1 MQSPIPERTTVQ
13 TPSGLTANTTVSR
26 TVELDLSKNVLA
38 LSQQTDTL
46 TTNDR
51 TTSVVYT
58 AADKTFVTTSPEGRQ
73 RTTVTDEQGRVATV
87 QVPGLQASQYSYDTR
102 GRLQSITSG
111 ERTVTFSYDDHG
123 FLDTTTDALN
133 RVVDFDYD
141 LAGRVVKQT
150 LPDSRVIGF
159 SYDANGNLTNLTPP
173 GRTAHQFGYNAVD
186 LSDQYS
192 PPDAGMGNPNTGY
205 TYDLTKQ
212 LLDVERPDG
221 KRIELDYDDAG
232 RLISMMTPQGATT
245 FGYQPE
251 TGQLDSLMTPEGNR
265 LTFGYDGFLPVQET
279 WDGEINGDVTWGY
292 DNNFWL
298 RTLAV
303 NGNPIDYAYDNDGLL
318 VQAGTLTLTPDTQH
332 GLLRGTLL
340 GPVETHLEYNGFG
353 EVDSETATVDGSS
366 LFSTTYTRDNLGRIT
381 EKQETVEGF
390 QTVYGYRYNL
400 AGRLEAVSQ
409 DGMLVAEYSYDA
421 NGNRTHVN
429 GVLVGEYDGQD
440 RLLSYGQVSYDYT
453 ANGELVSKTASGM
466 TTHYDYDVLGN
477 LRRVTLPGDV
487 TIDYVIDGQNRRI
500 GKKVNGT
507 LTQGFLYQD
516 QLNPVAELDGS
527 GNVVARFVYADKG
540 HVPAYM
546 VKTDP
551 VIGEDLTYRILSD
564 HLGSPRLVIDTRDGR
579 IVQQLE
585 YDVWGNVLQDTNPGF
600 QPFGFAGGIYDQHTG
615 LVRFGARD
623 YDPGTG
629 RWTAKDPIR
638 FDGGLNLYGYAG
650 NDPVNYFDP
659 NGYIAKLCGKAL
671 LKAGE
676 FLSKKLFKKGKKS
689 VNDILKDKKPGRK
702 TKGKTEQ
709 HIGQGGLKEANKD
722 FDALH
727 PNNVRNID
735 TNYGPGRTG
744 TLSDGRTVTI
754 RPGSTDGRATLE
766 IRNPKTGRGK
776 EIRFN
781 D

>member
-1 MQSPIPERTTVQ
+1 
-13 TPSGLTANTTVSR
+13 
-26 TVELDLSKNVLA
+26 
-38 LSQQTDTL
+38 
-46 TTNDR
+46 
-51 TTSVVYT
+51 
-58 AADKTFVTTSPEGRQ
+58 
-73 RTTVTDEQGRVATV
+73 
-87 QVPGLQASQYSYDTR
+87 
-102 GRLQSITSG
+102 
-111 ERTVTFSYDDHG
+111 
-123 FLDTTTDALN
+123 
-133 RVVDFDYD
+133 
-141 LAGRVVKQT
+141 
-150 LPDSRVIGF
+150 
-159 SYDANGNLTNLTPP
+159 
-173 GRTAHQFGYNAVD
+173 
-186 LSDQYS
+186 
-192 PPDAGMGNPNTGY
+192 
-205 TYDLTKQ
+205 
-212 LLDVERPDG
+212 
-221 KRIELDYDDAG
+221 
-232 RLISMMTPQGATT
+232 
-245 FGYQPE
+245 
-251 TGQLDSLMTPEGNR
+251 
-265 LTFGYDGFLPVQET
+265 
-279 WDGEINGDVTWGY
+279 
-292 DNNFWL
+292 
-298 RTLAV
+298 
-303 NGNPIDYAYDNDGLL
+303 
-318 VQAGTLTLTPDTQH
+318 
-332 GLLRGTLL
+332 
-340 GPVETHLEYNGFG
+340 
-353 EVDSETATVDGSS
+353 
-366 LFSTTYTRDNLGRIT
+366 
-381 EKQETVEGF
+381 
-390 QTVYGYRYNL
+390 
-400 AGRLEAVSQ
+400 
-409 DGMLVAEYSYDA
+409 
-421 NGNRTHVN
+421 
-429 GVLVGEYDGQD
+429 
-440 RLLSYGQVSYDYT
+440 
-453 ANGELVSKTASGM
+453 M